1 MELSGDAGGPDIG
14 QPWEGEFAPVH
25 IAIDP
30 AAVKVSPGGKVV
42 VSLAI
47 RNSGPVVDRYLL
59 TITGLLEAWYT
70 LGRAAA
76 SLGPGSEETIPLT
89 IHPPAGEAT
98 HAGTYPVTVQV
109 ASADDPS
116 GEASAGLTVVVT
128 AAGSVTMNL
137 TPRQAQGRSAVFK
150 ATFLNRSNS
159 DATMVLTADDEENA
173 LDFRMRPDETVDV
186 AAGDEVTVAVRV
198 RPEERHFVGQ
208 PRAYTFTL
216 TAMHEDDPFPVTM
229 DPTLTTKARFTYIP
243 RAQSL
248 SLPNWLWYPIQLIFK
263 TLLIVVALFL
273 VFLLLKTIATGGT
286 GGDKAA
292 SAQVMALRATIAAAT
307 LTPGSGK
314 AAATAGAQLTAI
326 AQGTKVVLA
335 AAGPNEAG
343 SATATPTGTT
353 AGKGAGSKSGPGN
366 GKGHK
371 TPVPPAPTPNITQFT
386 LIPSGSYVA
395 ATWQIDGATSVQ
407 LNGQD
412 VPLNGAIALPA
423 GATVALLQ
431 AFNGK
436 SSVQQALPVPTLST
450 DLTGGTGDAAAGAG
464 GAAGTSEDVTGGAG
478 GSGAAAV
485 PTSPPPTVTPLPT
498 ATSYPTSTPLPTAL
512 PTSTARPA
520 PTATTRPTKAPP
532 PPPTATGTAT
542 VLPTATTPPTAT
554 ATAMATGTATPTDTV
569 TASPSAT
576 PSRTASPSPTTT
588 NTASPSPSPSPTTTD
603 TSTATF
609 TPVPDTATG
618 TPTATKTIAPVPTVT
633 VRGTETITGT
643 VKGTSTVVFRDIAP
657 TSTIAGPSA
666 STVTATIVSEATIP
680 AAGTAGPV
688 APQRPTWHPARRP

>member
-1 MELSGDAGGPDIG
+1 
-14 QPWEGEFAPVH
+14 VH

-30 AAVKVSPGGKVV
+30 GSVKVSPGGKVN
-42 VSLAI
+42 VSLAV

-59 TITGLLEAWYT
+59 TITGLMEAWYT
-70 LGRAAA
+70 LGSAAA

-128 AAGSVTMNL
+128 TAGSVTMNL
-137 TPRQAQGRSAVFK
+137 SPRQAQGRSAIFN

-159 DATMVLTADDEENA
+159 DATMVLTADDDENA

-216 TAMHEDDPFPVTM
+216 TAMHEDDPFPVTV

-248 SLPNWLWYPIQLIFK
+248 SLPSWLWYPIQLIFK

-286 GGDKAA
+286 NGDRAA
-292 SAQVMALRATIAAAT
+292 SAQVTALRATIVAAT

-326 AQGTKVVLA
+326 AQGTKIVLA
-335 AAGPNEAG
+335 ADGPKVIG
-343 SATATPTGTT
+343 SVTATPAGTT

-371 TPVPPAPTPNITQFT
+371 TKVPPAPTPNITQFT

-412 VPLNGAIALPA
+412 VPINGAIALPA
-423 GATVALLQ
+423 GASVALLQ

-436 SSVQQALPVPTLST
+436 SSVQQALPVPTLSP
-450 DLTGGTGDAAAGAG
+450 DLTGGAGGTGDAAAGAG
-464 GAAGTSEDVTGGAG
+464 GGAGGTSEDVTAGAAG
-478 GSGAAAV
+478 GGSAAV

-512 PTSTARPA
+512 PTSTALPA
-520 PTATTRPTKAPP
+520 PTATTRPTKAA
-532 PPPTATGTAT
+532 PPTATGTLPIPPTAT
-542 VLPTATTPPTAT
+542 VPPTATTPPTDT
-554 ATAMATGTATPTDTV
+554 ATNTTTPTATI

-576 PSRTASPSPTTT
+576 PSQTASPSPTAT
-588 NTASPSPSPSPTTTD
+588 NTASPSPSPSPSATD
-603 TSTATF
+603 TSTVTF
-609 TPVPDTATG
+609 TPVPNTATG
-618 TPTATKTIAPVPTVT
+618 TPTVTKTIVPVPTVT
-633 VRGTETITGT
+633 VLGTETITGT
-643 VKGTSTVVFRDIAP
+643 VKGTTTVVITDTVP
-657 TSTIAGPSA
+657 TGTVAVPST
-666 STVTATIVSEATIP
+666 STVTATIVSETTVP
-680 AAGTAGPV
+680 AAGTAGAV
-688 APQRPTWHPARRP
+688 APAAADLPSGTPTIEA